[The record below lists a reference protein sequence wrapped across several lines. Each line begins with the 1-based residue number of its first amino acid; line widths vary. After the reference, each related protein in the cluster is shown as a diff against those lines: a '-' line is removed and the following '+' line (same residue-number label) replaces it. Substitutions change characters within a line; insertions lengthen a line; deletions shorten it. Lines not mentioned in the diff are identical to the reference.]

1 MKYINTRNNK
11 KMWPQQGYN
20 KYKHQEH
27 KKKTMNPPNPQEE
40 TQEYEQQLKKRL
52 PQWLFLLNDWLNE
65 QPQKPTEAAK

>member
-1 MKYINTRNNK
+1 M
-11 KMWPQQGYN
+11 
-20 KYKHQEH
+20 
-27 KKKTMNPPNPQEE
+27 MNPPNTPEE